1 MEDETPA
8 ELELAASVRLPEPA
22 ERREEAAPPESAHRL
37 DPPESNSHEQ
47 RLRALAGRSAPYDGP
62 IIGIAH
68 GWVSRDTKPHVFA
81 ARFLDFAVIT
91 DEHLMF
97 CSTGFFS
104 RRPRRRVFLEP
115 FKQLGI
121 VAQGTEPYR
130 TLRIVGDFNNPLLFE
145 LGSDPNSLAF
155 AHELLER
162 TRAGREFLRAKE
174 LPAPEET
181 AALPAPDEVAA
192 LEAPH
197 QPAAIEPPNERA
209 EDA

>member
-8 ELELAASVRLPEPA
+8 ELELAEPAGLPEPA
-22 ERREEAAPPESAHRL
+22 DLREEVEAPASAPGL
-37 DPPESNSHEQ
+37 DPPENNSHEQ
-47 RLRALAGRSAPYDGP
+47 QLRKLAGRTAPYDGP
-62 IIGIAH
+62 IIGITR

-121 VAQGTEPYR
+121 VAQGPEPHR
-130 TLRIVGDFNNPLLFE
+130 TLRIVGDFANPLLFE
-145 LGSDPNSLAF
+145 LGSDANDLAF
-155 AHELLER
+155 ARTLLER
-162 TRAGREFLRAKE
+162 TRAGREFLRAK
-174 LPAPEET
+174 
-181 AALPAPDEVAA
+181 ALPPPDETAA
-192 LEAPH
+192 LEAPPETAALEAPDE
-197 QPAAIEPPNERA
+197 PAALEASNERA